1 MGGERKVDLN
11 SSGKP
16 CSQFFEA
23 REAAFG
29 RIVRAQHGQFT
40 RAQLFEIGFVPNAI
54 DYRLRLGRWHVI
66 HRGVLSIVPREL
78 MTRNAFFMAAVL
90 AGGPGAVLS
99 HRSAAALWGLRGAS
113 GARVEITVPRK
124 LGRRSR
130 IRAHRSV
137 LRGDEVTTVDGIPV
151 TSPHRTIFDLAGD
164 LQPHEL
170 EGVIGQAQVLRLW
183 DRLSLAE
190 LLERYPG
197 RRGTAVLKE
206 LVLTGARITRSE
218 LEQRFLGLLDGA
230 GLPRPERNAQ
240 VETQQRDYEADCL
253 WRPQRLIVELDSR
266 TFHDT
271 PIAFERDRERDRRL
285 AVAGWSTLRITW
297 RQLAREPDNVLAD
310 LKALLTTTPHAAPS
324 PRSPPPAPHPL
335 VAGP

>member
-11 SSGKP
+11 NSGKP
-16 CSQFFEA
+16 SPRSRNDREA
-23 REAAFG
+23 RLA
-29 RIVRAQHGQFT
+29 RLVRAQHGQFT
-40 RAQLFEIGFVPNAI
+40 RAQLVEIGFEANAI

-99 HRSAAALWGLRGAS
+99 HRSAAALWGMRGAS
-113 GARVEITVPRK
+113 GGRVEITVPRK
-124 LGRRSR
+124 LGRRSG
-130 IRAHRSV
+130 IRAHRA
-137 LRGDEVTTVDGIPV
+137 LIPGDEVTTVDGIPV
-151 TSPHRTIFDLAGD
+151 TSPHRTIFDLAGH

-170 EGVIGQAQVLRLW
+170 EGVIGQAQVRRLW
-183 DRLSLAE
+183 DRVSLVE

-197 RRGTAVLKE
+197 RRGTAVLSE
-206 LVLTGARITRSE
+206 LVLAGARITRSE
-218 LEQRFLGLLDGA
+218 LEQKFLGLLDGA
-230 GLPRPERNAQ
+230 GLPRPERNTL
-240 VETQQRDYEADCL
+240 VETPQRDYEVDCL
-253 WRPQRLIVELDSR
+253 WRSQRLIVELDGR

-271 PIAFERDRERDRRL
+271 PSAFERDRERDRRL
-285 AVAGWSTLRITW
+285 AVAGWRTLRITW
-297 RQLAREPDNVLAD
+297 RQLSDDPEGVLRD
-310 LKALLTTTPHAAPS
+310 LAALLTTTPHAPPS